1 MTRTGNLKALS
12 APGHGS
18 VPPRT
23 SSRTCPPSSA
33 QSGRTTMA
41 SPSRAQTR
49 KIRVL
54 ACEACRA
61 RRTRCDGRKP
71 VCGTCEARSC
81 ECSYP
86 QDNKR
91 PASNSVEDQLSQI
104 RSQLDRIE
112 STFAAHGPPAPR
124 NGATQ
129 IHAVAL
135 SPWTYPGSASSTT
148 ASPGSPES
156 GFPYMKLQTSAF
168 TGMAGLGE
176 DYGNTVIRLEQD
188 LPAATGPTSTMFVL
202 QHAKVMSA
210 LQSFSDRIHP
220 WYPILEDRFSDCVS
234 SFLANSFERGADAF
248 LVLMVLASGTIVQE
262 AAHSVALE
270 QRPDAMYLSAA
281 MEMLHLVFLEQSLR
295 SVQCL
300 VAMSIHYYLLLK
312 PLQAHDLAVLA
323 IKKAQNLHLS
333 GAIQR
338 EKESMEHW
346 TRVYRVVLL
355 IEGELVVPL
364 QLADSNAWESEED
377 IALPTGTDIWTFET
391 DPQSPAM
398 TPQTTRSDDVI
409 TYLLA
414 EIAMRRMLR
423 RNTTAITVT
432 TSGSVEY
439 APLVAKELE
448 AQLEQWFSYLPEP
461 LRFSREFDGVHEDG
475 HMQIPF
481 LRTQYW
487 ACMVSFYWPSVVQ
500 VMESD
505 RLTDVTMSGCETY
518 FRSYR
523 EFINSAT
530 VALDACLPNKW
541 TLYASIF
548 AISLGAYMGAS
559 SSLLASTAGR
569 ETWAALWLARDA
581 FGEECRCS
589 PSLSVMADSIKATL
603 SNVDLHRI

>member
-1 MTRTGNLKALS
+1 MQL
-12 APGHGS
+12 
-18 VPPRT
+18 
-23 SSRTCPPSSA
+23 PSSTWDESDSA
-33 QSGRTTMA
+33 TDIANHGGPLGQQASGKQQVRLALVQLHVGPPDLQTTW
-41 SPSRAQTR
+41 T
-49 KIRVL
+49 
-54 ACEACRA
+54 E
-61 RRTRCDGRKP
+61 RR
-71 VCGTCEARSC
+71 S
-81 ECSYP
+81 
-86 QDNKR
+86 
-91 PASNSVEDQLSQI
+91 SVEDQLSQI

-112 STFAAHGPPAPR
+112 TTVAARGPPEPR
-124 NGATQ
+124 SNAAQ
-129 IHAVAL
+129 IHAVAP

-168 TGMAGLGE
+168 TGMAGLGD
-176 DYGNTVIRLEQD
+176 DYGNMVIRLEQD
-188 LPAATGPTSTMFVL
+188 LPAATAPTSAMFVL

-220 WYPILEDRFSDCVS
+220 WYPILEARFSDCVS
-234 SFLANSFERGADAF
+234 SFLANSFERGADGF

-262 AAHSVALE
+262 ATHSVALE

-338 EKESMEHW
+338 DKESMEHW

-364 QLADSNAWESEED
+364 QLADSNAWESEDD

-398 TPQTTRSDDVI
+398 TPQKTRSDDVI

-432 TSGSVEY
+432 ANGSVEY

-461 LRFSREFDGVHEDG
+461 LRFSREFDGIHEDT
-475 HMQIPF
+475 HMQISF

-500 VMESD
+500 VMESN
-505 RLTDVTMSGCETY
+505 RLTDVTMNGCITY

-523 EFINSAT
+523 EFVSSAT

-541 TLYASIF
+541 TLYARFVQDFPFQLKIGNG
-548 AISLGAYMGAS
+548 L
-559 SSLLASTAGR
+559 
-569 ETWAALWLARDA
+569 
-581 FGEECRCS
+581 CRK
-589 PSLSVMADSIKATL
+589 DS
-603 SNVDLHRI
+603 NR